1 MRAIR
6 EGYVPNQPIR
16 EAFLR
21 SGLTTYDVALFC
33 KWVKGKQKSPDT
45 TRVERY
51 LGLKAMKGV
60 RFNVSIAEHNALK
73 IIEALNLDPVDF
85 RDIGL

>member
-1 MRAIR
+1 M
-6 EGYVPNQPIR
+6 PNQPIR

-21 SGLTTYDVALFC
+21 SGLTTYEVAMFC
-33 KWVKGKQKSPDT
+33 KWFKGKHKSPDT

-51 LGLKAMKGV
+51 LGLRAVKEKK
-60 RFNVSIAEHNALK
+60 FNVSLAEHNALP
-73 IIEALNLDPVDF
+73 IIEAIGLDPVDF